1 MRSAS
6 RGRTGASVGYFCLRA
21 HIRSSVR
28 GDYYIGVAGKDG
40 RGREI
45 RFYDFPSRGSRLI
58 QALGNADIHI
68 GLTVSPD
75 RKIFLYSVAGDNGR
89 NLMLVEN
96 FL

>member
-1 MRSAS
+1 M
-6 RGRTGASVGYFCLRA
+6 
-21 HIRSSVR
+21 
-28 GDYYIGVAGKDG
+28 AGKDG

-96 FL
+96 FR